1 MRAEIKDKW
10 VAALRSGEYVRTRE
24 TLRDD
29 YGFCC
34 LGVLC
39 DLYIEQSQNVTEEQ
53 RSYWNNA
60 NAFMVLK
67 DPEQPGGGYYENAVL
82 PESVKN
88 WAGMKTT
95 DGEINKD
102 ICLSSLNDQG
112 MEFEQIADVIEKE
125 WEVL

>member
-39 DLYIEQSQNVTEEQ
+39 DLYIEESQNVTEEQ
-53 RSYWNNA
+53 RSYWNNGHE
-60 NAFMVLK
+60 FMVAK

-82 PESVKN
+82 PDSVMN

-95 DGEINKD
+95 DGSISKD
-102 ICLSSLNDQG
+102 ICLASLNDQG
-112 MEFEQIADVIEKE
+112 MEFEQIADVIENE
-125 WEVL
+125 WEGL